1 MSSPR
6 KKRDNL
12 SVLKVYLSFIHINT
26 TLKKMAHGIHDI
38 KVILMYTNTHRYNK
52 TFCDCVNTHIEVL
65 KGVSK
70 PYIYKSVIR
79 KNFILTVCHL
89 LNLQNGEHKSGWNFC
104 QSYS

>member
-38 KVILMYTNTHRYNK
+38 KVILMYTNGQ
-52 TFCDCVNTHIEVL
+52 FVFFFDGWV
-65 KGVSK
+65 
-70 PYIYKSVIR
+70 IYFL
-79 KNFILTVCHL
+79 NFIGISEKIL
-89 LNLQNGEHKSGWNFC
+89 
-104 QSYS
+104 

>member
-38 KVILMYTNTHRYNK
+38 KVILMYTNNYPQTHPWGTRQP
-52 TFCDCVNTHIEVL
+52 C
-65 KGVSK
+65 
-70 PYIYKSVIR
+70 
-79 KNFILTVCHL
+79 
-89 LNLQNGEHKSGWNFC
+89 
-104 QSYS
+104 

>member
-38 KVILMYTNTHRYNK
+38 KVILMYTSTDRYNYREK
-52 TFCDCVNTHIEVL
+52 TGTGF
-65 KGVSK
+65 KKRS
-70 PYIYKSVIR
+70 
-79 KNFILTVCHL
+79 
-89 LNLQNGEHKSGWNFC
+89 
-104 QSYS
+104 

>member
-38 KVILMYTNTHRYNK
+38 KVILMYTTR
-52 TFCDCVNTHIEVL
+52 
-65 KGVSK
+65 
-70 PYIYKSVIR
+70 
-79 KNFILTVCHL
+79 HL
-89 LNLQNGEHKSGWNFC
+89 AL
-104 QSYS
+104 Y

>member
-38 KVILMYTNTHRYNK
+38 KVILMYT
-52 TFCDCVNTHIEVL
+52 
-65 KGVSK
+65 KGHTK
-70 PYIYKSVIR
+70 IPFFQK
-79 KNFILTVCHL
+79 KF
-89 LNLQNGEHKSGWNFC
+89 EF
-104 QSYS
+104 

>member
-38 KVILMYTNTHRYNK
+38 KVILMYT
-52 TFCDCVNTHIEVL
+52 II
-65 KGVSK
+65 GS
-70 PYIYKSVIR
+70 
-79 KNFILTVCHL
+79 ILDGQLDFVAT
-89 LNLQNGEHKSGWNFC
+89 
-104 QSYS
+104 

>member
-38 KVILMYTNTHRYNK
+38 KVILMYTN
-52 TFCDCVNTHIEVL
+52 E
-65 KGVSK
+65 
-70 PYIYKSVIR
+70 
-79 KNFILTVCHL
+79 
-89 LNLQNGEHKSGWNFC
+89 
-104 QSYS
+104 QSQMWEKER

>member
-38 KVILMYTNTHRYNK
+38 KVILMYT
-52 TFCDCVNTHIEVL
+52 
-65 KGVSK
+65 
-70 PYIYKSVIR
+70 SVAAIIVR
-79 KNFILTVCHL
+79 VTAKFGI
-89 LNLQNGEHKSGWNFC
+89 
-104 QSYS
+104 